1 MTVTSTDTGAEA
13 PECRERSMALLRSC
27 TNATASV
34 FYRVNRELQGFEY
47 ISFNLPAESH
57 NDYMNLF
64 SLYDPLHP
72 RFHDDSKLS
81 YLTIGDVEPDRN
93 TQQFRRFMDHYGL
106 TDMVEIFF
114 RTKGR
119 IRAGATLI
127 CQGGRFR
134 PRDLKELVRVLPYV
148 EFVIT
153 TFYLPQ
159 IKAEQSGLQA
169 RFGLTDRE
177 MDILYLLRSGAANKD
192 IAHNLQI
199 SLATVKTHM
208 QHILQKTGTSSRTEV
223 LAEVFLGTY
232 APAPA
237 SR

>member
-1 MTVTSTDTGAEA
+1 
-13 PECRERSMALLRSC
+13 MALLRAC
-27 TNATASV
+27 TNSTASV

-64 SLYDPLHP
+64 SRYDPLHP
-72 RFHDDSKLS
+72 RFHNDGKLS
-81 YLTIGDVEPDRN
+81 FLPIGNVETDRN
-93 TQQFRRFMDHYGL
+93 TEQFRKFMDRYGL

-114 RTKGR
+114 RAQGR

-127 CQGGRFR
+127 CQGGCFG
-134 PRDLKELVRVLPYV
+134 PADLEELSRVLPYV
-148 EFVIT
+148 EFVIN
-153 TFYLPQ
+153 TFYLP
-159 IKAEQSGLQA
+159 KLRAEQSSLQT

-208 QHILQKTGTSSRTEV
+208 QHIFQKTGTSNRTEV
-223 LAEVFLGTY
+223 LAEVFLGGH
-232 APAPA
+232 AAVQIP
-237 SR
+237 R

>member
-1 MTVTSTDTGAEA
+1 MTAISDTGGEA
-13 PECRERSMALLRSC
+13 PECCERSMALLRAC
-27 TNATASV
+27 TNASASV

-47 ISFNLPAESH
+47 ISFNLPAESY

-64 SLYDPLHP
+64 SRYDPLHP
-72 RFHDDSKLS
+72 RFHDDAKLS
-81 YLTIGDVEPDRN
+81 YLPISEVETDRN
-93 TQQFRRFMDHYGL
+93 TQQFRRFMDRYGL

-114 RTKGR
+114 RNDGH

-127 CQGGRFR
+127 RQGGRFR
-134 PRDLKELVRVLPYV
+134 PADLKELSRVLPYV

-153 TFYLPQ
+153 TFYLPRL
-159 IKAEQSGLQA
+159 KAEQTGLQA

-192 IAHNLQI
+192 IANNLQI

-208 QHILQKTGTSSRTEV
+208 QHIFQKTGTSNRTEV
-223 LAEVFLGTY
+223 LSEVFLGPRSP
-232 APAPA
+232 APAPG
-237 SR
+237 